1 MQTINM
7 KWLYMLL
14 LLCFLLLVVN
24 PQKKKKKV
32 SFSERVTV
40 YLI

>member
-1 MQTINM
+1 MQTTNM